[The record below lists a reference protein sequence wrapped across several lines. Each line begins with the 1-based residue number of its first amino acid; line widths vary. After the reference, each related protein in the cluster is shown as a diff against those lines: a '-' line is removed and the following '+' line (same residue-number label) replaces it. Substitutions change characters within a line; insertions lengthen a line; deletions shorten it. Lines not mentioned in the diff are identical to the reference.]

1 MREFHPI
8 VPLSDLPEN
17 VMAAMCPRVWDL
29 EIRDLS
35 ESDRDSGGPIV
46 LGMLHNVLLAVT
58 QQILSFF
65 CRGQRMEILGDMKQ
79 LQTTETERKRDTLRE
94 RFRQRERETESGQR
108 ERYREREIKT
118 ERERVDRERGKERER
133 VEEV

>member
-17 VMAAMCPRVWDL
+17 VMATMCPSVWDL

-58 QQILSFF
+58 QQILSLF
-65 CRGQRMEILGDMKQ
+65 CGGQRMEILGDMKQ

-94 RFRQRERETESGQR
+94 IKTDRESGQR
-108 ERYREREIKT
+108 EREK
-118 ERERVDRERGKERER
+118 ERVD
-133 VEEV
+133 EV